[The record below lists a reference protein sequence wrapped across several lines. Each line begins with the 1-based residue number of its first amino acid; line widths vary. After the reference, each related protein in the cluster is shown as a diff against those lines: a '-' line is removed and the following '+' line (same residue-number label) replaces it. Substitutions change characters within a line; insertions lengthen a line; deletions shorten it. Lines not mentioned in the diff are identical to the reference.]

1 MTASTG
7 AIRDFTP
14 AARGLAPA
22 ARGPALAVLV
32 QLGVLGVAPLPAAA
46 AAVRIMPVG
55 DSITEGTGSDDGV
68 GFRND
73 LHALLT
79 AAGQDFVFVGS
90 NGDSPLRGHFKGGT
104 KIRQFYPAGFGN
116 GWGTGF
122 VDVTPDMSVLKPEVV
137 LIHLATNDINSN
149 FAPFAPYSY
158 DHQHLYASAS
168 GRMAELIMYLL
179 GWSDGT
185 RGDFLETVVVS
196 RIVPMKF
203 KDADAQ
209 AFNAA
214 ISEMAEDFVEGNL
227 TGRPERILVADH
239 HGRLSR
245 NAHNFT
251 GDASDWMDDDLH
263 PNDAGYAQMADV
275 YADAVI
281 EAVTD
286 FTPPAPPVL
295 LTGSRTARELVL
307 GWAAPGD
314 DGAAGRAERYDL
326 RFAEGPITE
335 TSFRDAIRFADEPVP
350 GPAGALESLRIAGLA
365 PGRTYHFALRVV
377 DDAAN
382 RSGLA
387 ILSQATSESDRY
399 ATDDF
404 ELLGAPWRA
413 DPGLTV
419 AGGALVAAGGAP
431 GLENLAVFPDLDHV
445 ESLNVVLGPG
455 TTGAG
460 MSGFGLALR
469 LEDSRTNADGYVVM
483 RRVGAERKL
492 RLLALRGGIARE
504 LVDERSPLA
513 ADPGPGDRLAVVLSS
528 SASGHR
534 FRVLVNGALD
544 GELVDP
550 LRRTGNAS
558 RKFAGLLFAG
568 GAAAAVDRVD
578 LIGPDTPLFPEAPQ
592 LLAPAAGEPLAP
604 ATPTFSWTPAY
615 DPNPGE
621 AVRYVVYLDTDPRLA
636 SPDSAG
642 PLAATSFA
650 PPVPLQRGATY
661 TWTVRA
667 IDASGRSR
675 LAAARVFRTAGGSAG
690 VEGGEAPGREAAVR
704 LEPNAPNPFNPA
716 TRIRFALADPGPVVL
731 AVYDA
736 AGRVVKELVRGPLAA
751 GDHEVVWRGD
761 DAAGREAASGVY
773 FYRLVAAG
781 RVLARKMVLA
791 R

>member
-1 MTASTG
+1 MTGSTG
-7 AIRDFTP
+7 AVRV
-14 AARGLAPA
+14 L
-22 ARGPALAVLV
+22 ALAVLAL
-32 QLGVLGVAPLPAAA
+32 LGVLGVAALPAAA
-46 AAVRIMPVG
+46 APARIMPIG
-55 DSITEGTGSDDGV
+55 DSITEGTGADDRV

-73 LHALLT
+73 LHTLLT
-79 AAGQDFVFVGS
+79 GAGQDFVFVGS

-104 KIRQFYPAGFGN
+104 KIRQFYPSGFGN

-122 VDVTPDMSVLKPEVV
+122 VDVTPDMSVLRPDLV

-185 RGDFLETVVVS
+185 RGDFLESVVVS
-196 RIVPMKF
+196 QIVPMQF
-203 KDADAQ
+203 KDADAR
-209 AFNAA
+209 AFNEA
-214 ISEMAEDFVEGNL
+214 IGEMAEDFVEGNL

-239 HGRLSR
+239 HGRLAR
-245 NAHNFT
+245 NSHNFT
-251 GDASDWMDDDLH
+251 GDASDWMDDYLH
-263 PNDAGYAQMADV
+263 PNDAGYAQMAEV
-275 YADAVI
+275 YADAAI
-281 EAVTD
+281 EALTD
-286 FTPPAPPVL
+286 FTAPDPPVL
-295 LTGSRTARELVL
+295 ATGSRTARELVL

-314 DGAAGRAERYDL
+314 DGAAGRALRYDL
-326 RFAEGPITE
+326 RYAEAPITE
-335 TSFRDAIRFADEPVP
+335 TSFRDAIRFDDEPAP
-350 GPAGALESLRIAGLA
+350 GPAGALESLRISGLA

-382 RSGLA
+382 RSQLA
-387 ILSQATSESDRY
+387 ILSRATSESDRY

-404 ELLGAPWRA
+404 ELLGAPWRL

-419 AGGALVAAGGAP
+419 AGGSLVAAGGAP
-431 GLENLAVFPDLDHV
+431 GLENLAVFSDLDHV
-445 ESLNVVLGPG
+445 ESMNVVLGPG

-460 MSGFGLALR
+460 MSGFGLVLR

-504 LVDERSPLA
+504 VADERSPLA
-513 ADPGPGDRLAVVLSS
+513 ADPGPGDRISVVTSS

-534 FRVLVNGALD
+534 FRVLVNGVLD
-544 GELVDP
+544 GELVDAQ
-550 LRRTGNAS
+550 RRTGNAS

-578 LIGPDTPLFPEAPQ
+578 LVGPDTPLFPEAPG
-592 LLAPAAGEPLAP
+592 LLAPADGAPLVP
-604 ATPTFSWTPAY
+604 ATPTFTWTPAY

-621 AVRYVVYLDTDPRLA
+621 TVRYVVYLDTDPRLA
-636 SPDSAG
+636 SPDSTG
-642 PLAATSFA
+642 PLAATSFSPAA
-650 PPVPLQRGATY
+650 PLPAATTF

-675 LAAARVFRTAGGSAG
+675 VAAARVFRTAGGSAG
-690 VEGGEAPGREAAVR
+690 VGGDEAPGREVALR

-716 TRIRFALADPGPVVL
+716 TRIRFALAAPGPVGLV
-731 AVYDA
+731 VYDA
-736 AGRVVKELVRGPLAA
+736 AGRVVKELVRGPLEA
-751 GDHEVVWRGD
+751 GEHEVVWRGD
-761 DAAGREAASGVY
+761 DASGREAASGVY
-773 FYRLVAAG
+773 FYRLEAAG
-781 RVLARKMVLA
+781 QVLARKMVLA